1 MTGCSNL
8 LKIIFKSGND
18 CGCSF
23 GTDLICPDFEPE
35 AVKQVLNLI
44 YKGQSF
50 VDSKEIYVAV
60 KKVLKVLEICID
72 YQEIKVPQ
80 MPAATTPSTNAKSKL
95 GPKCVREMKRLR
107 PNTKDPNVKI
117 TSFREDSIATD
128 DPVTTYNARQ
138 NNQLDNDVTN
148 DSMPSVQQEYLAII
162 SEDSVDDVTASTDLS
177 ISHSKENVSLKE
189 SKSKRKNKSMSVRGL
204 RKIRVVSNDVTS
216 DSKLMTGNEEDDFE
230 ELRALTNDIL
240 TQMEELSNNEEN
252 TLKELGLT
260 TINQMSPDP
269 IIEQRKVREPLT
281 ITSEVV
287 NDVGPAVTSIGS
299 EASPNESCTATSSVA
314 EKESRQITADVKN
327 NMATLSSFGRVEGLE
342 EMTNNVIPIS
352 VLSEEEMSALTND
365 GKIQLLQTFT
375 ISGEVVTLSGSSEEE
390 ATVTKPKYLSNQEMT
405 PVLSNKDQII
415 QGNITINEFSGDQLQ
430 NIDGVTPNI
439 EEVTQ
444 NTHIV
449 MQDIDDV
456 MQDIDD
462 VMQNIDN
469 ITPNIEECRTN
480 TEEGTT
486 NTEEGLTNTE
496 EGTTNTE
503 DAMPIIEELAEN
515 IDVATPNTEFEAQY
529 FEEVAQNFEV
539 LGENNEVG
547 THNFETTT
555 QERDQKNNQEIA
567 VQLVIGN
574 SLDQVPTGNF
584 ANNDNEP
591 RNKIKM
597 AKLES
602 QNDQGL
608 DFSNAGNI
616 TNINNPGGISVT
628 AKTLKI
634 LSYRDLIY
642 PDQVDSESRYV
653 CKICTTSFK
662 TKGNMSM
669 HYTSH
674 FRNEILA
681 MNNNNNDTCI
691 ACNEKFITSQS
702 LLYHIGKS
710 HNGFERLFSGEDLT
724 EVMLSTPVERRGRK
738 RLATK

>member
-352 VLSEEEMSALTND
+352 FLSEEEMSALTND

-375 ISGEVVTLSGSSEEE
+375 IFYCHRI
-390 ATVTKPKYLSNQEMT
+390 P
-405 PVLSNKDQII
+405 
-415 QGNITINEFSGDQLQ
+415 
-430 NIDGVTPNI
+430 
-439 EEVTQ
+439 
-444 NTHIV
+444 
-449 MQDIDDV
+449 
-456 MQDIDD
+456 
-462 VMQNIDN
+462 
-469 ITPNIEECRTN
+469 
-480 TEEGTT
+480 
-486 NTEEGLTNTE
+486 
-496 EGTTNTE
+496 
-503 DAMPIIEELAEN
+503 
-515 IDVATPNTEFEAQY
+515 
-529 FEEVAQNFEV
+529 
-539 LGENNEVG
+539 
-547 THNFETTT
+547 
-555 QERDQKNNQEIA
+555 
-567 VQLVIGN
+567 
-574 SLDQVPTGNF
+574 
-584 ANNDNEP
+584 
-591 RNKIKM
+591 
-597 AKLES
+597 
-602 QNDQGL
+602 
-608 DFSNAGNI
+608 
-616 TNINNPGGISVT
+616 
-628 AKTLKI
+628 
-634 LSYRDLIY
+634 
-642 PDQVDSESRYV
+642 
-653 CKICTTSFK
+653 
-662 TKGNMSM
+662 
-669 HYTSH
+669 
-674 FRNEILA
+674 
-681 MNNNNNDTCI
+681 
-691 ACNEKFITSQS
+691 
-702 LLYHIGKS
+702 
-710 HNGFERLFSGEDLT
+710 
-724 EVMLSTPVERRGRK
+724 
-738 RLATK
+738 